1 MGKVLLSN
9 LVDEL
14 ATRDSVSHDVANSFM
29 HAFIDVI
36 EKGLQADNIVKVKGL
51 GTFKLQEVNSRDS
64 VDVNTGERITIKGY
78 CKVSFTPDSAMKEFV
93 NRPFAHFEPTELN
106 EGFPTD
112 METESLDNSIVEND
126 EADTVEEVELQTVDE
141 SSATTAGECEEK
153 IAEPTEESKLIED
166 SIDSS
171 AAESAETSMFADESI
186 DERVDVPADETL
198 AEPEHANVNVDA
210 NANVDEVVLATL
222 TNEGEPEAEDK
233 HTQVNEEESPVI
245 QSKSREE
252 KKSRKG
258 CGCLGTLLL
267 FVVLALATAGVVY
280 YLWTSPVDLPKDV
293 NYTGDVKDNNDIVVR
308 PDLGGELGLSH
319 KETTDQDISYSMED
333 SMTLTSDNSDTIG
346 VEISQL
352 TEPANDLQSQLG
364 ANEIVHEA
372 HKANL
377 PTDEPKTCVVAITES
392 LKARNVKDITLV
404 DTADYKI
411 VGTYVSHKL
420 KSGETII
427 QLAYKYYGDKRLWP
441 YIVLHNQMKQYN
453 SLAIGQI
460 IDIPV
465 LKERVEE

>member
-78 CKVSFTPDSAMKEFV
+78 RKVSFTPDSAMKEFV

-112 METESLDNSIVEND
+112 METESLDSSIVEND
-126 EADTVEEVELQTVDE
+126 EADTVEEVELQTMEE
-141 SSATTAGECEEK
+141 SSATTADECEEK
-153 IAEPTEESKLIED
+153 IAEPTVESKFTEEL
-166 SIDSS
+166 IDSS
-171 AAESAETSMFADESI
+171 ATESAETSMFTDESI
-186 DERVDVPADETL
+186 DERVDVPTDETL
-198 AEPEHANVNVDA
+198 AEPEHADVNVDVLSAQA
-210 NANVDEVVLATL
+210 NED
-222 TNEGEPEAEDK
+222 EPEAEDK

-267 FVVLALATAGVVY
+267 FVVLALAAAGVVY

-293 NYTGDVKDNNDIVVR
+293 SYTGDVKDNNDIVVR

-319 KETTDQDISYSMED
+319 EETTDQDISYSMED
-333 SMTLTSDNSDTIG
+333 SMTLSSDNNDTIG
-346 VEISQL
+346 VEISQI

>member
-36 EKGLQADNIVKVKGL
+36 EKGLQVDNIVKVKGL

-78 CKVSFTPDSAMKEFV
+78 RKVSFTPDSAMKEFV

-112 METESLDNSIVEND
+112 METESLDSSIVEND

-141 SSATTAGECEEK
+141 SSAIAVDECEEK
-153 IAEPTEESKLIED
+153 ATLPTEESKLIED

-198 AEPEHANVNVDA
+198 AEPEHANVNVDE
-210 NANVDEVVLATL
+210 DVLATQ
-222 TNEGEPEAEDK
+222 TNESEPEAEDK

-267 FVVLALATAGVVY
+267 FVVLVLAAAGVVY

-319 KETTDQDISYSMED
+319 EETTDQDISYSMED
-333 SMTLTSDNSDTIG
+333 SMTLSSDNSDTIG
-346 VEISQL
+346 VEISQI
-352 TEPANDLQSQLG
+352 TEP
-364 ANEIVHEA
+364 A

>member
-78 CKVSFTPDSAMKEFV
+78 RKVSFTPDSAMKEFV

-112 METESLDNSIVEND
+112 MEMESLDISIVEND
-126 EADTVEEVELQTVDE
+126 EADTVEEVELHTVDE
-141 SSATTAGECEEK
+141 SSAIAADECEEK
-153 IAEPTEESKLIED
+153 VTLPTEESKLIED

-186 DERVDVPADETL
+186 DERVDVPTDETL
-198 AEPEHANVNVDA
+198 AEPEHADVNVDVLSAQA
-210 NANVDEVVLATL
+210 NED
-222 TNEGEPEAEDK
+222 EPEAEDK

-267 FVVLALATAGVVY
+267 FVVLVLAAAGVVY

-319 KETTDQDISYSMED
+319 EETTDLDISYSMED
-333 SMTLTSDNSDTIG
+333 SMTLSSDNSDTIG

-352 TEPANDLQSQLG
+352 TEPANELQSQLG

-392 LKARNVKDITLV
+392 LKARSVKDITLV

>member
-78 CKVSFTPDSAMKEFV
+78 RKVSFTPDSAMKEFV

-112 METESLDNSIVEND
+112 METESLDSSIVEND

-141 SSATTAGECEEK
+141 SSAIAADECEEK
-153 IAEPTEESKLIED
+153 ETLPTEESKLIEE
-166 SIDSS
+166 SLDSS

-198 AEPEHANVNVDA
+198 AEPEHADVNVDVLSAQA
-210 NANVDEVVLATL
+210 NED
-222 TNEGEPEAEDK
+222 EPEAEDK

-245 QSKSREE
+245 QTKSREE

-267 FVVLALATAGVVY
+267 FVVLALAAAGVVY

-319 KETTDQDISYSMED
+319 EETTDQDISYSMED

-460 IDIPV
+460 IKIPV

>member
-78 CKVSFTPDSAMKEFV
+78 RKVSFTPDSAMKEFV

-112 METESLDNSIVEND
+112 METESLDSSIVEND

-141 SSATTAGECEEK
+141 SSAIAADECEEK
-153 IAEPTEESKLIED
+153 VTLPTEESKLIEESLD
-166 SIDSS
+166 SL

-186 DERVDVPADETL
+186 DERVDVPADKILE
-198 AEPEHANVNVDA
+198 EPEHANVNVDE
-210 NANVDEVVLATL
+210 DVLATQ

-267 FVVLALATAGVVY
+267 FVVLALAAAGVVY

-293 NYTGDVKDNNDIVVR
+293 SYTGDVKDNNDIVVR

-319 KETTDQDISYSMED
+319 EETTDQDISYSMED
-333 SMTLTSDNSDTIG
+333 SMTLTSDNRDTIG

-352 TEPANDLQSQLG
+352 TEPVNDLQSQLG

>member
-78 CKVSFTPDSAMKEFV
+78 RKVSFTPDSAMKEFV

-112 METESLDNSIVEND
+112 METESLDSSIVEND

-141 SSATTAGECEEK
+141 PSAIAADECEEK
-153 IAEPTEESKLIED
+153 IAEPTEESKFTEEL
-166 SIDSS
+166 IDSS
-171 AAESAETSMFADESI
+171 ATEYAEKSMFTDESI
-186 DERVDVPADETL
+186 DERVDVPTDETL
-198 AEPEHANVNVDA
+198 AESEHADVNVDVLSAQA
-210 NANVDEVVLATL
+210 NED
-222 TNEGEPEAEDK
+222 EPEAEDK

-267 FVVLALATAGVVY
+267 FVVLALAAAGVVY

-319 KETTDQDISYSMED
+319 EETTDQDISYSMED
-333 SMTLTSDNSDTIG
+333 SMTLSSDNSDTIG
-346 VEISQL
+346 VEISQI
-352 TEPANDLQSQLG
+352 TEPANELQSQLG

>member
-14 ATRDSVSHDVANSFM
+14 ATRDSVSHDVSNSFM

-78 CKVSFTPDSAMKEFV
+78 RKVSFTPDSAMKEFV

-112 METESLDNSIVEND
+112 METESLDSSIVEND
-126 EADTVEEVELQTVDE
+126 EADTVEEVELHTVDE
-141 SSATTAGECEEK
+141 SSAIAADECEEK
-153 IAEPTEESKLIED
+153 VTLPTEESKLIED

-186 DERVDVPADETL
+186 DERVDVPTDETL
-198 AEPEHANVNVDA
+198 AEPEHADVNVDVLSAQA
-210 NANVDEVVLATL
+210 NED
-222 TNEGEPEAEDK
+222 EPEAEDK

-267 FVVLALATAGVVY
+267 FVVLVLAAAGVVY

-319 KETTDQDISYSMED
+319 EETTDLDISYSMED
-333 SMTLTSDNSDTIG
+333 SMTLSSDNSDTIG

-352 TEPANDLQSQLG
+352 TEPANELQSQLG

-392 LKARNVKDITLV
+392 LKARSVKDITLV

>member
-78 CKVSFTPDSAMKEFV
+78 RKVSFTPDSAMKEFV

-112 METESLDNSIVEND
+112 MEMESLDISIVEND
-126 EADTVEEVELQTVDE
+126 EADTVEEVELHTVDE
-141 SSATTAGECEEK
+141 SSAIAADECEEK
-153 IAEPTEESKLIED
+153 VTLPTEESKLIED

-186 DERVDVPADETL
+186 DERVDVPTDETL
-198 AEPEHANVNVDA
+198 AEPEHADVNVDVLSAQA
-210 NANVDEVVLATL
+210 NED
-222 TNEGEPEAEDK
+222 EPEAEDK

-258 CGCLGTLLL
+258 CGCLCTLLL
-267 FVVLALATAGVVY
+267 FVVLVLAAAGVVY

-319 KETTDQDISYSMED
+319 EETTDLDISYSMED
-333 SMTLTSDNSDTIG
+333 SMTLSSDNSDTIG

-352 TEPANDLQSQLG
+352 TEPANELQSQLG

-377 PTDEPKTCVVAITES
+377 PTDEPMTCVVAITES

>member
-14 ATRDSVSHDVANSFM
+14 VTRDSVSHDVANSFM

-78 CKVSFTPDSAMKEFV
+78 RKVSFTPDSAMKEFV

-112 METESLDNSIVEND
+112 METESLDSSIVEND

-153 IAEPTEESKLIED
+153 IAEPTEESKFTEEL
-166 SIDSS
+166 IDSS

-186 DERVDVPADETL
+186 DERVDVPIDETL
-198 AEPEHANVNVDA
+198 AEPEQANVNVDE
-210 NANVDEVVLATL
+210 DVLATQ
-222 TNEGEPEAEDK
+222 TNESEPEAEDK

-267 FVVLALATAGVVY
+267 FVVLALAAAGVVY

-319 KETTDQDISYSMED
+319 EETTDLDISYSMED
-333 SMTLTSDNSDTIG
+333 SMTLSSDNSDTIG
-346 VEISQL
+346 VDISQL
-352 TEPANDLQSQLG
+352 TEPANELQSQLG

>member
-78 CKVSFTPDSAMKEFV
+78 RKVSFTPDSAMKEFV

-112 METESLDNSIVEND
+112 METESLDSSIVEND
-126 EADTVEEVELQTVDE
+126 EADTVEEMELHTVDE
-141 SSATTAGECEEK
+141 SSAIAADECEEK
-153 IAEPTEESKLIED
+153 VTLPTEESKLIED

-186 DERVDVPADETL
+186 DERVDVPTDETL
-198 AEPEHANVNVDA
+198 AEPEHADVNVDVLSAQA
-210 NANVDEVVLATL
+210 NED
-222 TNEGEPEAEDK
+222 EPEAEDK

-267 FVVLALATAGVVY
+267 FVVLVLAAAGVVY

-319 KETTDQDISYSMED
+319 EETTDQDISYSMED
-333 SMTLTSDNSDTIG
+333 SMTLSSDNSDTIG

>member
-78 CKVSFTPDSAMKEFV
+78 RKVSFTPDSAMKEFV

-112 METESLDNSIVEND
+112 METESLDSSIVEND

-141 SSATTAGECEEK
+141 SSAIAADECEEK
-153 IAEPTEESKLIED
+153 IAEPTEESKFTEEL
-166 SIDSS
+166 IDSS
-171 AAESAETSMFADESI
+171 AAESAETSMFADKFI

-198 AEPEHANVNVDA
+198 AEPEHANVNVD
-210 NANVDEVVLATL
+210 VDEDVLATQ
-222 TNEGEPEAEDK
+222 TNESEPEAEDK
-233 HTQVNEEESPVI
+233 HTQVNEEVSPVI

-267 FVVLALATAGVVY
+267 FVVLALAAAGVVY
-280 YLWTSPVDLPKDV
+280 YLWTSPMDLPKDV

-319 KETTDQDISYSMED
+319 EETTVQDISYSMED
-333 SMTLTSDNSDTIG
+333 SMTLSSDNSDTIG
-346 VEISQL
+346 VEISQI
-352 TEPANDLQSQLG
+352 TEPANELQSQLG

-377 PTDEPKTCVVAITES
+377 MTDEPKTCVVAITES

>member
-1 MGKVLLSN
+1 MGKISLSN
-9 LVDEL
+9 IAEEL
-14 ATRDSVSHDVANSFM
+14 AVKAGLSRESANNFV
-29 HAFIDVI
+29 HAFVETI
-36 EKGLQADNIVKVKGL
+36 EKGLQADGVVKVKGL
-51 GTFKLQEVNSRDS
+51 GTFKLQEVSDRDS

-78 CKVSFTPDSAMKEFV
+78 RKVTFTPDSAMKEFV

-112 METESLDNSIVEND
+112 METESLDSSIVEND

-141 SSATTAGECEEK
+141 SSAIAADECEEK
-153 IAEPTEESKLIED
+153 VTLPTEESKLIEE

-171 AAESAETSMFADESI
+171 AAESAETSMFADKFI

-198 AEPEHANVNVDA
+198 AEPEHANVNVD
-210 NANVDEVVLATL
+210 VDEDVLATQ
-222 TNEGEPEAEDK
+222 TNESEPEAEDK
-233 HTQVNEEESPVI
+233 HTQVNEEVSPVI

-267 FVVLALATAGVVY
+267 FVVLALAAAGVVY

-319 KETTDQDISYSMED
+319 EETTVQDISYSMED

-364 ANEIVHEA
+364 ANEIVHDA

>member
-78 CKVSFTPDSAMKEFV
+78 RKVSFTPDSAMKEFV

-112 METESLDNSIVEND
+112 METESLDSSIVEND

-141 SSATTAGECEEK
+141 SSAIAADKCEEK
-153 IAEPTEESKLIED
+153 VTLPTEESKLIED
-166 SIDSS
+166 SIYSS

-198 AEPEHANVNVDA
+198 AEPEQADVNVDVLSTQA
-210 NANVDEVVLATL
+210 NES
-222 TNEGEPEAEDK
+222 EPEAEEK

-267 FVVLALATAGVVY
+267 FLVLALAAAGVVY

-319 KETTDQDISYSMED
+319 EETTDQDISYSMED

>member
-78 CKVSFTPDSAMKEFV
+78 RKVSFTPDSAMKEFV

-112 METESLDNSIVEND
+112 METESLDSSIVEND

-141 SSATTAGECEEK
+141 SSAIAADECEEK
-153 IAEPTEESKLIED
+153 IAEPTEESKFTEEL
-166 SIDSS
+166 IDSS

-198 AEPEHANVNVDA
+198 AEPEHANVNVDE
-210 NANVDEVVLATL
+210 DVLATQ
-222 TNEGEPEAEDK
+222 TNESEPEAEDK

-267 FVVLALATAGVVY
+267 FVVLALAAAGVVY

-319 KETTDQDISYSMED
+319 EETTDQDISYSMED
-333 SMTLTSDNSDTIG
+333 SMTLSSDNRDTIG

-352 TEPANDLQSQLG
+352 TEPANELQSQLG

-392 LKARNVKDITLV
+392 LKARNVKDITHV

>member
-78 CKVSFTPDSAMKEFV
+78 RKVSFTPDSAMKEFV

-112 METESLDNSIVEND
+112 METESLDSSIVEND
-126 EADTVEEVELQTVDE
+126 EADTVEEVELQTVE
-141 SSATTAGECEEK
+141 SAIAADECEEK
-153 IAEPTEESKLIED
+153 IAEPTEESKFTEEL
-166 SIDSS
+166 IDSS
-171 AAESAETSMFADESI
+171 ATEYAETSMFADKSI

-198 AEPEHANVNVDA
+198 AEPEHANVNV
-210 NANVDEVVLATL
+210 NVDEDVLATQ

-267 FVVLALATAGVVY
+267 FVVLALAAAGVVY

-319 KETTDQDISYSMED
+319 EETTDLDISYSMED
-333 SMTLTSDNSDTIG
+333 SMTLSSDNSDTIG

>member
-78 CKVSFTPDSAMKEFV
+78 RKVSFTPDSAMKEFV

-112 METESLDNSIVEND
+112 METESLDSSIVEND
-126 EADTVEEVELQTVDE
+126 EADTVEEVELLTVDE
-141 SSATTAGECEEK
+141 SSAIAADECEEK
-153 IAEPTEESKLIED
+153 IAEPTEESKFTEEL
-166 SIDSS
+166 IDSS
-171 AAESAETSMFADESI
+171 ATEYAEKSMFTDESI
-186 DERVDVPADETL
+186 DERVDVPTDETL
-198 AEPEHANVNVDA
+198 AESEHADVNVDVLSAQA
-210 NANVDEVVLATL
+210 NED
-222 TNEGEPEAEDK
+222 EPEAEDK

-267 FVVLALATAGVVY
+267 FVVLALAAAGVVY

-319 KETTDQDISYSMED
+319 EETTDQDISYSMED
-333 SMTLTSDNSDTIG
+333 SMTLSSDNSDTIG

-460 IDIPV
+460 IEIPV

>member
-78 CKVSFTPDSAMKEFV
+78 RKVSFTPDSAMKEFV

-112 METESLDNSIVEND
+112 METESLDSSIVEND

-141 SSATTAGECEEK
+141 SSAIAADECEEK
-153 IAEPTEESKLIED
+153 VTLPTEESKLIEEL
-166 SIDSS
+166 IDSS

-186 DERVDVPADETL
+186 DERVDVPADKILE
-198 AEPEHANVNVDA
+198 EPEHANVNV
-210 NANVDEVVLATL
+210 NVDEDVLATQ

-267 FVVLALATAGVVY
+267 FVVLVLAAAGVVY
-280 YLWTSPVDLPKDV
+280 YLWTSPVDLPKEV

-319 KETTDQDISYSMED
+319 EETIDQDISYSMED
-333 SMTLTSDNSDTIG
+333 SMTLSSDNSETIG

-352 TEPANDLQSQLG
+352 TEPVNDLQSQLG

>member
-36 EKGLQADNIVKVKGL
+36 DKGLQADNIVKVKGL

-78 CKVSFTPDSAMKEFV
+78 RKVSFTPDSAMKEFV

-112 METESLDNSIVEND
+112 METESLDSSIVEND

-141 SSATTAGECEEK
+141 SSAIAADECEEK
-153 IAEPTEESKLIED
+153 VTLPTEESKLIEESLD
-166 SIDSS
+166 SL

-186 DERVDVPADETL
+186 DERVDVPADKILE
-198 AEPEHANVNVDA
+198 EPEHANVNV
-210 NANVDEVVLATL
+210 NVDEDVLATQ

-267 FVVLALATAGVVY
+267 FVVLVLAAAGVVY
-280 YLWTSPVDLPKDV
+280 YLWTSPVDLPKEV
-293 NYTGDVKDNNDIVVR
+293 NYTGDVKDDNDIVVR

-319 KETTDQDISYSMED
+319 EETTDHDISYSMED
-333 SMTLTSDNSDTIG
+333 SMTLSSDNSDTIG
-346 VEISQL
+346 VEISQI

-460 IDIPV
+460 IEIPV

>member
-78 CKVSFTPDSAMKEFV
+78 RKVSFTPDSAMKEFV

-112 METESLDNSIVEND
+112 METESLDSSIVEND

-141 SSATTAGECEEK
+141 SSAIAADECEEK
-153 IAEPTEESKLIED
+153 IAEPTEESKFTEEL
-166 SIDSS
+166 IDSS

-198 AEPEHANVNVDA
+198 AEPEHANVNVDE
-210 NANVDEVVLATL
+210 DVLATQ
-222 TNEGEPEAEDK
+222 TNEDEPEAEDK

-267 FVVLALATAGVVY
+267 FVVLALAAAGVVY

-319 KETTDQDISYSMED
+319 EETTDQDISYSMED
-333 SMTLTSDNSDTIG
+333 SMTLSSDNRDTIG

-352 TEPANDLQSQLG
+352 TEPANELQSQLG

-392 LKARNVKDITLV
+392 LKARNVKDITHV

>member
-14 ATRDSVSHDVANSFM
+14 ATRDSVSHDVANNFM

-78 CKVSFTPDSAMKEFV
+78 RKVSFTPDSAMKEFV

-112 METESLDNSIVEND
+112 METESLDSSIVEND

-141 SSATTAGECEEK
+141 SSAIAADECEEK
-153 IAEPTEESKLIED
+153 VTLPIEESKLIEE

-171 AAESAETSMFADESI
+171 AADSAETSMFADESI
-186 DERVDVPADETL
+186 DERVDVHADETL
-198 AEPEHANVNVDA
+198 AEPEHANVNVDE
-210 NANVDEVVLATL
+210 DVLATQ
-222 TNEGEPEAEDK
+222 TNESEPEAEDK
-233 HTQVNEEESPVI
+233 HTQVNEEESSVI
-245 QSKSREE
+245 QSKPREE

-267 FVVLALATAGVVY
+267 FVVLALAAAGVVY

-319 KETTDQDISYSMED
+319 EKTTDQDISYSMED
-333 SMTLTSDNSDTIG
+333 SMTLTSDNSDTTG
-346 VEISQL
+346 VEISQI
-352 TEPANDLQSQLG
+352 TEPANELQSQLG
-364 ANEIVHEA
+364 ANEIVHEV

-392 LKARNVKDITLV
+392 LKARNLKDITLV

>member
-78 CKVSFTPDSAMKEFV
+78 RKVSFTPDSAMKEFV

-112 METESLDNSIVEND
+112 METESLDSSIVEND
-126 EADTVEEVELQTVDE
+126 EADTVEEVELQTVHE

-153 IAEPTEESKLIED
+153 IAEPTEESKFTEEL
-166 SIDSS
+166 IDSS
-171 AAESAETSMFADESI
+171 AAESAETSMFADKSI
-186 DERVDVPADETL
+186 DERVDVQADETL
-198 AEPEHANVNVDA
+198 AEPEHANVNVDE
-210 NANVDEVVLATL
+210 DVLATQ
-222 TNEGEPEAEDK
+222 TNESEPEAEDK
-233 HTQVNEEESPVI
+233 HTQVNEEESSVI

-252 KKSRKG
+252 KSRKG

-267 FVVLALATAGVVY
+267 FVVLALAAAGVVY

-319 KETTDQDISYSMED
+319 EETTDQDISYSMED
-333 SMTLTSDNSDTIG
+333 SMTLSSDNRDTIG
-346 VEISQL
+346 VEISQI
-352 TEPANDLQSQLG
+352 TEPANELQSQLG

-392 LKARNVKDITLV
+392 LKARNVKDITHV

>member
-78 CKVSFTPDSAMKEFV
+78 RKVSFTPDSAMKEFV

-112 METESLDNSIVEND
+112 METESLDSSIVEND
-126 EADTVEEVELQTVDE
+126 EADTLEEVDLQTVDE

-153 IAEPTEESKLIED
+153 IAESTEESKLIEE

-186 DERVDVPADETL
+186 DERVDVPANETL
-198 AEPEHANVNVDA
+198 AEPEHANVNVDE
-210 NANVDEVVLATL
+210 EVLVTQ
-222 TNEGEPEAEDK
+222 TNESEPEAEDK
-233 HTQVNEEESPVI
+233 HTQVNEEDSPVI

-267 FVVLALATAGVVY
+267 FVVLALAAAGVVY

-319 KETTDQDISYSMED
+319 EEATDQDISYSMD
-333 SMTLTSDNSDTIG
+333 SMTLSSDNSDTIG
-346 VEISQL
+346 VEISQI
-352 TEPANDLQSQLG
+352 TEPANELQSQLG
-364 ANEIVHEA
+364 ANEIVYEA

-392 LKARNVKDITLV
+392 LKARNLKDITLV

-460 IDIPV
+460 IEIPV

>member
-1 MGKVLLSN
+1 
-9 LVDEL
+9 L
-14 ATRDSVSHDVANSFM
+14 AT
-29 HAFIDVI
+29 
-36 EKGLQADNIVKVKGL
+36 Q
-51 GTFKLQEVNSRDS
+51 
-64 VDVNTGERITIKGY
+64 
-78 CKVSFTPDSAMKEFV
+78 
-93 NRPFAHFEPTELN
+93 
-106 EGFPTD
+106 
-112 METESLDNSIVEND
+112 
-126 EADTVEEVELQTVDE
+126 
-141 SSATTAGECEEK
+141 
-153 IAEPTEESKLIED
+153 
-166 SIDSS
+166 
-171 AAESAETSMFADESI
+171 
-186 DERVDVPADETL
+186 
-198 AEPEHANVNVDA
+198 
-210 NANVDEVVLATL
+210 
-222 TNEGEPEAEDK
+222 TNESEPEAEDK

-258 CGCLGTLLL
+258 CGCLGILLL
-267 FVVLALATAGVVY
+267 FVVLALAAAGVVY

-293 NYTGDVKDNNDIVVR
+293 NYTGDVKDNSDIVVR

-319 KETTDQDISYSMED
+319 EETTDQDISYSMED
-333 SMTLTSDNSDTIG
+333 SMTFSSDNSDTIG

-392 LKARNVKDITLV
+392 LKARSVKDITLV

>member
-51 GTFKLQEVNSRDS
+51 GTFKWQEVNSRDS

-78 CKVSFTPDSAMKEFV
+78 RKVSFTPDSAMKEFV

-112 METESLDNSIVEND
+112 METESLDSSIVEND

-153 IAEPTEESKLIED
+153 IAEPTEESNFTEEL
-166 SIDSS
+166 IDSS
-171 AAESAETSMFADESI
+171 ATESAEKSMFTDESI

-198 AEPEHANVNVDA
+198 VEPEHANVNV
-210 NANVDEVVLATL
+210 NVDENVLATQ
-222 TNEGEPEAEDK
+222 TNESEPEAEDK

-267 FVVLALATAGVVY
+267 FVVLVLAAAGVVY
-280 YLWTSPVDLPKDV
+280 YLWTSPVDLPKEV

-319 KETTDQDISYSMED
+319 EETIDQDISYSMED
-333 SMTLTSDNSDTIG
+333 SMTLSSDNSETIG

-441 YIVLHNQMKQYN
+441 YIVLHNQMKHYN